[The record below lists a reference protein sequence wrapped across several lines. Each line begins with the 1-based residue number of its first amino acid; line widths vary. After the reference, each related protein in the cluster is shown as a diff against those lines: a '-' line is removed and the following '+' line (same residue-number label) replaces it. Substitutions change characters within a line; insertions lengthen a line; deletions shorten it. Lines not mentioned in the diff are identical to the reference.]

1 MILNFDEMEY
11 NKQDMDPN
19 LRHIS
24 DIFSLL
30 KPYIVILALK
40 LAKSDIL
47 AQKRLLEKKLNMG
60 IKIAFFDADFESFD
74 KTHPKKLYGKISCT
88 H

>member
-1 MILNFDEMEY
+1 MEY
-11 NKQDMDPN
+11 NKRYMDPN

-30 KPYIVILALK
+30 KPYHVILALK
-40 LAKSDIL
+40 LAKSAIL
-47 AQKRLLEKKLNMG
+47 
-60 IKIAFFDADFESFD
+60 AFFDADFESFD

-88 H
+88 Y